1 MNTDKMEYFKVKH
14 EVNQPIIHNVRF
26 REYDDNS
33 NSNSNSSSNSN
44 SNSNPNSNPD
54 SNPDSNPNRNNNSDS
69 II

>member
-33 NSNSNSSSNSN
+33 NSNSN
-44 SNSNPNSNPD
+44 PNSNPD